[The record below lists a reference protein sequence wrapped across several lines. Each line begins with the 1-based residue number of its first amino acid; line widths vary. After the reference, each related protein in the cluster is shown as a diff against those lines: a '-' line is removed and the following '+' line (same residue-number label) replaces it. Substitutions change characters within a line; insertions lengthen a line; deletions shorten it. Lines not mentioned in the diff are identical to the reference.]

1 MEKPILA
8 AMLSCQG
15 TRLTDEEKHLFETYN
30 PLGVSLFNRNM
41 QNKKQVAA
49 LVAEIKNVINRD
61 DVLIAIDQEGGRV
74 SRLDGISD
82 KRYAS
87 AEVLGGVDVKY
98 SIYHAD
104 LIASEMR
111 KLGINVNYAP
121 VVDKKNSRSGNVLEG
136 RGFSNRK
143 NAITQRA
150 LAMGKEYINQG
161 ICPCIKHLPGHFSS
175 TKDPHLTAFST
186 ALSIQ
191 KIEQEVNYQRNFK
204 DFPLAMTSHII
215 LKSYDAVQPVTMS
228 QAAVNKLLRS
238 YLGYD
243 GFILSDAID
252 MYALSGGVSERANK
266 ILEAGLDAVCYC
278 SGKIEELY
286 EICSQKR
293 FLTEKSLIRF
303 AKIKKVIHNTPQ
315 QVDIKHVETLYMQ
328 GVGDK
333 LNIKYSYDATE
344 VLHKMQKKGEK
355 V

>member
-15 TRLTDEEKHLFETYN
+15 TRLTDEEKRLFETYN

-41 QNKKQVAA
+41 QNKKQVKA
-49 LVAEIKNVINRD
+49 LVSEIKSVINHD

-74 SRLDGISD
+74 SRLDAISD

-87 AEVLGGVDVKY
+87 AEVLGSADVKY

-121 VVDKKNSRSGNVLEG
+121 VVDKKNNRPGNVLEG

-143 NAITQRA
+143 TAITQRA
-150 LAMGKEYINQG
+150 LAMAQEYINQG
-161 ICPCIKHLPGHFSS
+161 ICPCIKHIPGHFSS

-186 ALSIQ
+186 ALSIP
-191 KIEQEVNYQRNFK
+191 KIEQEVKYLQNFK
-204 DFPLAMTSHII
+204 DFPLIMTSHII
-215 LKSYDAVQPVTMS
+215 LKSYDAVNPVTMS
-228 QAAVNKLLRS
+228 QIVVDQLLRS
-238 YLGYD
+238 YLGYE

-252 MYALSGGVSERANK
+252 MYALKGGVSERADK
-266 ILEAGLDAVCYC
+266 ILKAGLDAVCYC

-286 EICSQKR
+286 EICAQR
-293 FLTEKSLIRF
+293 HFLTEKSLIRF
-303 AKIKKVIHNTPQ
+303 AKIKKVLYNTPQ
-315 QVDIKHVETLYMQ
+315 QMDIKCIESLYLQ
-328 GVGDK
+328 GLNDK
-333 LNIKYSYDATE
+333 LNVTYSYDATE